1 MSAPLRE
8 LIQTDYHDLQSERT
22 SVLLHMSWSWTRGME
37 GVVHIF
43 IPSSSWLKSGTIRYR
58 LRRGRVEAVVKSSEI
73 VDSSRDTI
81 VVFEARNQSTASQEH
96 RIVNDRSSTI
106 LGKATSRRHSLETI
120 LENRSDRAEKKRKL
134 FVHQEIH
141 RDSMNNFN
149 RDLWPVPCTNKVV
162 GRHGR
167 RQGRP
172 P

>member
-1 MSAPLRE
+1 M
-8 LIQTDYHDLQSERT
+8 QTDYHDLQSERT

-96 RIVNDRSSTI
+96 RMIEALLFWVKQHHGDIVLKLFWKTDPI
-106 LGKATSRRHSLETI
+106 EQ
-120 LENRSDRAEKKRKL
+120 KRKESPSCIKKST
-134 FVHQEIH
+134 EIA
-141 RDSMNNFN
+141 
-149 RDLWPVPCTNKVV
+149 
-162 GRHGR
+162 
-167 RQGRP
+167 
-172 P
+172 

>member
-1 MSAPLRE
+1 
-8 LIQTDYHDLQSERT
+8 
-22 SVLLHMSWSWTRGME
+22 ME

-43 IPSSSWLKSGTIRYR
+43 IPFSSWPKSETIRYR

-106 LGKATSRRHSLETI
+106 LGKATSRRHGLETI

-149 RDLWPVPCTNKVV
+149 RDL
-162 GRHGR
+162 
-167 RQGRP
+167 
-172 P
+172 